1 MAINIDTTTQA
12 YQKYL
17 DGLDNLRT
25 LMTPRFVMFAKLP
38 EAKQK
43 LWLQRDPLFRKL
55 LKMGLDIAAWAEQ
68 FKEDI
73 AND

>member
-1 MAINIDTTTQA
+1 MAINIDTTAQA
-12 YQKYL
+12 YIKYL
-17 DGLDNLRT
+17 NGLDDLRT

-38 EAKQK
+38 RAKQK

-55 LKMGLDIAAWAEQ
+55 LKMGLDVAEWAEQ
-68 FKEDI
+68 FKEDT